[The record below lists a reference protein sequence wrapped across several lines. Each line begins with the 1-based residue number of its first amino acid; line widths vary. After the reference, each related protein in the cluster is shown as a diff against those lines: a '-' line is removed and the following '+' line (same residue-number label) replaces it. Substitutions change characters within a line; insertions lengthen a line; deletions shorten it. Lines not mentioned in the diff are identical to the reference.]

1 MAFLIQPL
9 SPDSA
14 RYYFGSKPAEL
25 KRCAEEAQAYLN
37 HLEQELVNGPPD
49 IDPSFGLNLEKLNAG
64 WASSMER
71 KLKEAQAWVAG
82 YAALLKEVG

>member
-14 RYYFGSKPAEL
+14 SYYFGSKPAEL
-25 KRCAEEAQAYLN
+25 KRCAEEAQAYLD

-64 WASSMER
+64 WVPNMER
-71 KLKEAQAWVAG
+71 RIKETKEWVAE
-82 YAALLKEVG
+82 YAVLLKEVG